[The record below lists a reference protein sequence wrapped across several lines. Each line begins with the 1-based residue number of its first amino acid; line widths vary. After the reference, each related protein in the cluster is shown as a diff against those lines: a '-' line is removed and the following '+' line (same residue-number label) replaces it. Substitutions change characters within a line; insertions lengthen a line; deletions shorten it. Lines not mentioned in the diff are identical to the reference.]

1 MLSPLKKARDTPA
14 SAVADLYLARLRS
27 CFASALWPAPPA
39 ATAQQQRSNSASAT
53 AQMGGKGKD
62 AKGKGAKG
70 KSEGKGAKGKSAFW
84 APREVRPATSGV
96 AEWYS
101 PPLPLALV
109 RTRIEF

>member
-1 MLSPLKKARDTPA
+1 
-14 SAVADLYLARLRS
+14 
-27 CFASALWPAPPA
+27 
-39 ATAQQQRSNSASAT
+39 
-53 AQMGGKGKD
+53 MGGKGKD

-70 KSEGKGAKGKSAFW
+70 KSAFW
-84 APREVRPATSGV
+84 ARQVRPATSGV

>member
-1 MLSPLKKARDTPA
+1 MTAHNMLSPLKKARDTPA

-70 KSEGKGAKGKSAFW
+70 FW
-84 APREVRPATSGV
+84 PHREVRPATSGV

>member
-1 MLSPLKKARDTPA
+1 MTAHNMLSPLKKARDTPA

-53 AQMGGKGKD
+53 AAQMGGKGD

-70 KSEGKGAKGKSAFW
+70 KGAKGKNAFV
-84 APREVRPATSGV
+84 REVRPATSGV

-101 PPLPLALV
+101 QPLPLALV